1 MTRHLLLLAICLT
14 LLAGP
19 ADAKADEPLASRWQ
33 QDYEQARKMAEK
45 AGKPLFVVFHCE
57 H

>member
-1 MTRHLLLLAICLT
+1 MTRHLLLLGICLT
-14 LLAGP
+14 LLAGHVGVE
-19 ADAKADEPLASRWQ
+19 ADEALDTRWI
-33 QDYEQARKMAEK
+33 QDYEQGRKMAEK